1 MQLHDLRLKK
11 FMNLINKNIPE
22 NNIQKFT
29 FIFLPFACGYF
40 LSYLYRSTNAV
51 LAPYLSNDL
60 SINAEQLGLITS
72 AYFLTFGLF
81 QLPLGVLLDKFGAR
95 KVQSILFLV
104 AATGAILFSLGNDVW
119 SLVIARGLIGLGVS
133 GALMGAFKA
142 FAVWYPKDRLP
153 LLIGI
158 FMSAGGMGA
167 IVASTPLEMAL
178 QITDWRGV
186 YLFLGIVTIF
196 TGALIFFIVPE
207 KKETPNQE
215 KTLPIMKVLKHIYT
229 SYAFWRIG
237 PLSGIAGGT
246 GLAILGLWAGPWLSD
261 IGKFNKV
268 EIANILF
275 ISTIMMTIGTTSL
288 GVITDYLRKFNISPV
303 GVMGGALLVFI
314 IPLTIITF
322 GLIPKAI
329 WPWVVLSIT
338 SLAATL
344 AYAGLS
350 QHFPTS
356 YAARASTAINLICF
370 LMAFVAQYAIGFIM
384 QIIEPGKQSG
394 YSIKAYQAGFGLFL
408 GLIIICYIIFI
419 VMSII
424 EIRKNKL
431 SSKDNS
437 V

>member
-1 MQLHDLRLKK
+1 MKW
-11 FMNLINKNIPE
+11 I
-22 NNIQKFT
+22 NNILPETNLQKFI

-51 LAPYLSNDL
+51 LAPYLSSDL
-60 SINAEQLGLITS
+60 NLNAEQLGLITS

-81 QLPLGVLLDKFGAR
+81 QLPLGVLLDKYGAR
-95 KVQSILFLV
+95 KVQSILFLI
-104 AATGAILFSLGNDVW
+104 AAIGAILFSLGNDVW
-119 SLVIARGLIGLGVS
+119 SLVTARGLIGLGVS
-133 GALMGAFKA
+133 GALMAAFKA
-142 FAVWYPKDRLP
+142 FAVWFPKERLP
-153 LLIGI
+153 LLIGL

-186 YLFLGIVTIF
+186 YLFIGIVTIF
-196 TGALIFFIVPE
+196 VGVLIFFIVPE
-207 KKETPNQE
+207 KRENSDNE
-215 KTLPIMKVLKHIYT
+215 KPLPVLKVLKHIYI

-261 IGKFNKV
+261 IGKFNKN

-288 GVITDYLRKFNISPV
+288 GIITDYLRKFNISPV
-303 GVMGGALLVFI
+303 AVMGGALFVFI

-322 GLIPKAI
+322 GIMPKAI
-329 WPWVVLSIT
+329 WPWVILSIT

-370 LMAFVAQYAIGFIM
+370 LMAFIAQYAIGFIM
-384 QIIEPGKQSG
+384 QLVEPGKQSG

-408 GLIIICYIIFI
+408 GLLIICYIIFI
-419 VMSII
+419 IMSIL
-424 EIRKNKL
+424 EIRKNKGEI
-431 SSKDNS
+431 SKDNS
-437 V
+437 A

>member
-1 MQLHDLRLKK
+1 MKW
-11 FMNLINKNIPE
+11 I
-22 NNIQKFT
+22 NNILPETNLQKFI

-51 LAPYLSNDL
+51 LAPYLSSDL
-60 SINAEQLGLITS
+60 NLNAEQLGLITS

-81 QLPLGVLLDKFGAR
+81 QLPLGVLLDKYGAR
-95 KVQSILFLV
+95 KVQSILFLI
-104 AATGAILFSLGNDVW
+104 AAVGAILFSLGNDVW
-119 SLVIARGLIGLGVS
+119 SLVTARGLIGLGVS
-133 GALMGAFKA
+133 GALMAAFKA
-142 FAVWYPKDRLP
+142 FAVWFPKERLP
-153 LLIGI
+153 LLIGL

-186 YLFLGIVTIF
+186 YLFIGIVTIF
-196 TGALIFFIVPE
+196 VGILIFFVVPE
-207 KKETPNQE
+207 KQE
-215 KTLPIMKVLKHIYT
+215 NNYNEKALPVLKVLKHIYT

-261 IGKFNKV
+261 IGKFNQN

-288 GVITDYLRKFNISPV
+288 GIITDYLRKFNISPV
-303 GVMGGALLVFI
+303 AVMGGALFVFI

-322 GLIPKAI
+322 GIMPKAI
-329 WPWVVLSIT
+329 WPWVILSIT

-370 LMAFVAQYAIGFIM
+370 LMAFIAQYAIGFIM
-384 QIIEPGKQSG
+384 QLVEPGKQSG

-408 GLIIICYIIFI
+408 GLLIICYIIFI
-419 VMSII
+419 IMSIL
-424 EIRKNKL
+424 EIRKNKGET
-431 SSKDNS
+431 SKDNS
-437 V
+437 A

>member
-1 MQLHDLRLKK
+1 MKW
-11 FMNLINKNIPE
+11 I
-22 NNIQKFT
+22 NNILPETNLQKFI

-51 LAPYLSNDL
+51 LAPYLSSDL
-60 SINAEQLGLITS
+60 NLNAEQLGLITS

-81 QLPLGVLLDKFGAR
+81 QLPLGVLLDKYGAR
-95 KVQSILFLV
+95 KVQSILFLI
-104 AATGAILFSLGNDVW
+104 AAIGAILFSLGNDVW
-119 SLVIARGLIGLGVS
+119 SLVTARGLIGLGVS
-133 GALMGAFKA
+133 RALMAAFKA
-142 FAVWYPKDRLP
+142 FAVWFPKERLP
-153 LLIGI
+153 LLIGL

-186 YLFLGIVTIF
+186 YLFIGIVTIF
-196 TGALIFFIVPE
+196 VGVLIFFIVPE
-207 KKETPNQE
+207 KRENSDNE
-215 KTLPIMKVLKHIYT
+215 KPLPVLKVLKHIYT

-261 IGKFNKV
+261 IGKFNKN

-288 GVITDYLRKFNISPV
+288 GIITDYLRKFNISPV
-303 GVMGGALLVFI
+303 AVMGGALFVFI

-322 GLIPKAI
+322 GIMPKAI
-329 WPWVVLSIT
+329 WPWVILSIT

-370 LMAFVAQYAIGFIM
+370 LMAFIAQYAIGFIM
-384 QIIEPGKQSG
+384 QLVEPGKQYG

-408 GLIIICYIIFI
+408 GLLIICYIIFI
-419 VMSII
+419 IMSIL
-424 EIRKNKL
+424 EIRKNKGQT
-431 SSKDNS
+431 SKDNS
-437 V
+437 A

>member
-1 MQLHDLRLKK
+1 MKW
-11 FMNLINKNIPE
+11 I
-22 NNIQKFT
+22 NNILPETNLQKFI

-51 LAPYLSNDL
+51 LAPYLSRDL
-60 SINAEQLGLITS
+60 NLNAEQLGLITS

-81 QLPLGVLLDKFGAR
+81 QLPLGVLLDKYGAR
-95 KVQSILFLV
+95 KVQSILFLI
-104 AATGAILFSLGNDVW
+104 AAIGAILFSLGNDVW
-119 SLVIARGLIGLGVS
+119 SLVTARGLIGLGVS
-133 GALMGAFKA
+133 GALMAAFKA
-142 FAVWYPKDRLP
+142 FAVWFPKERLP
-153 LLIGI
+153 LLIGL

-186 YLFLGIVTIF
+186 YLFIGIVTIF
-196 TGALIFFIVPE
+196 VGVLIFFIVPE
-207 KKETPNQE
+207 KRENSDNE
-215 KTLPIMKVLKHIYT
+215 KPLPVLKVLKHIYT

-261 IGKFNKV
+261 IGKFNKN

-288 GVITDYLRKFNISPV
+288 GIITDYLRKFNISPV
-303 GVMGGALLVFI
+303 AVMGGALFVFI

-322 GLIPKAI
+322 GIMPKAI
-329 WPWVVLSIT
+329 WPWVILSIT

-370 LMAFVAQYAIGFIM
+370 LMAFIAQYAIGFIM
-384 QIIEPGKQSG
+384 QLVEPGKQSG

-408 GLIIICYIIFI
+408 GLLIICYIIFI
-419 VMSII
+419 IMSIL
-424 EIRKNKL
+424 EIRKNKGQT
-431 SSKDNS
+431 SKDNS
-437 V
+437 A

>member
-1 MQLHDLRLKK
+1 MKW
-11 FMNLINKNIPE
+11 I
-22 NNIQKFT
+22 NNILPETNLQKFI

-51 LAPYLSNDL
+51 LAPYLSSDL
-60 SINAEQLGLITS
+60 NLNAEQLGLITS

-81 QLPLGVLLDKFGAR
+81 QLPLGVLLDKYGAR
-95 KVQSILFLV
+95 KVQSILFLI
-104 AATGAILFSLGNDVW
+104 AAIGAILFSLGNDVW
-119 SLVIARGLIGLGVS
+119 SLVTARGLIGLGVS
-133 GALMGAFKA
+133 GALMAAFKA
-142 FAVWYPKDRLP
+142 FAVWFPKERLP
-153 LLIGI
+153 LLIGL

-186 YLFLGIVTIF
+186 YLFIGIVTIF
-196 TGALIFFIVPE
+196 VGVLIFFIVPE
-207 KKETPNQE
+207 KRENSDNE
-215 KTLPIMKVLKHIYT
+215 KPLPVLKVLKHIYT

-246 GLAILGLWAGPWLSD
+246 GLAILGLWSGPWLSD
-261 IGKFNKV
+261 IGKFNKN
-268 EIANILF
+268 ETANILF

-288 GVITDYLRKFNISPV
+288 GIITDYLRKFNISPV
-303 GVMGGALLVFI
+303 AVMGGALFVFI

-322 GLIPKAI
+322 GIMPKAI
-329 WPWVVLSIT
+329 WPWVILSIT

-370 LMAFVAQYAIGFIM
+370 LMAFIAQYAIGFIM
-384 QIIEPGKQSG
+384 QLVEPGKQSG

-408 GLIIICYIIFI
+408 GLLIICYIIFI
-419 VMSII
+419 IMSIL
-424 EIRKNKL
+424 EIRKNKGQT
-431 SSKDNS
+431 SKDNS
-437 V
+437 A

>member
-1 MQLHDLRLKK
+1 MKW
-11 FMNLINKNIPE
+11 INNTLPE
-22 NNIQKFT
+22 TTSQKII

-60 SINAEQLGLITS
+60 NLNAEQLGLITS

-95 KVQSILFLV
+95 KVQSILFLI

-119 SLVIARGLIGLGVS
+119 SLVTARGLIGLGVS
-133 GALMGAFKA
+133 GALMAAFKA
-142 FAVWYPKDRLP
+142 FAVWFPKERLP
-153 LLIGI
+153 LLIGL

-178 QITDWRGV
+178 QVTDWRGV
-186 YLFLGIVTIF
+186 YLFLGIATIF
-196 TGALIFFIVPE
+196 VGLLIFFVVPE
-207 KKETPNQE
+207 KREDSDNE
-215 KTLPIMKVLKHIYT
+215 KPLPVLKVLKNIYT

-261 IGKFNKV
+261 IGKFNKN

-288 GVITDYLRKFNISPV
+288 GIITDYLRKFNISPV
-303 GVMGGALLVFI
+303 GVMGGALFVFI

-322 GLIPKAI
+322 GIMPKAI

-350 QHFPTS
+350 QYFPTS

-370 LMAFVAQYAIGFIM
+370 LMAFIAQYAIGFIM
-384 QIIEPGKQSG
+384 QVVEPGKQSG

-408 GLIIICYIIFI
+408 GILIICYIIFI
-419 VMSII
+419 IMSVL
-424 EIRKNKL
+424 EIRKNKGN
-431 SSKDNS
+431 SSKDNN

>member
-1 MQLHDLRLKK
+1 MKW
-11 FMNLINKNIPE
+11 I
-22 NNIQKFT
+22 NNILPETNLQKFI

-51 LAPYLSNDL
+51 LAPYLSSDL
-60 SINAEQLGLITS
+60 NLNAEQLGLITS

-81 QLPLGVLLDKFGAR
+81 QLPLGVLLDKYGAR
-95 KVQSILFLV
+95 KVQSILFLI
-104 AATGAILFSLGNDVW
+104 AAIGAILFSLGNDVW
-119 SLVIARGLIGLGVS
+119 SLVTARGLIGLGVS
-133 GALMGAFKA
+133 GALMAAFKA
-142 FAVWYPKDRLP
+142 FAVWFPKERLP
-153 LLIGI
+153 LLIGL

-186 YLFLGIVTIF
+186 YLFIGIVTIF
-196 TGALIFFIVPE
+196 VGVLIFFIVPE
-207 KKETPNQE
+207 KRENSDNE
-215 KTLPIMKVLKHIYT
+215 KPLPVLKVLKHIYT

-261 IGKFNKV
+261 IGKFNQN

-288 GVITDYLRKFNISPV
+288 GIITDYLRKFNISPV
-303 GVMGGALLVFI
+303 GVMGGALFVFI

-322 GLIPKAI
+322 GITPKAI
-329 WPWVVLSIT
+329 WPWVILSIT

-370 LMAFVAQYAIGFIM
+370 LMAFIAQYAIGFIM
-384 QIIEPGKQSG
+384 QLVEPGKQSG

-408 GLIIICYIIFI
+408 GLLIICYIIFI
-419 VMSII
+419 IMSIL
-424 EIRKNKL
+424 EIRKNKGET
-431 SSKDNS
+431 SKDNS
-437 V
+437 A

>member
-1 MQLHDLRLKK
+1 M
-11 FMNLINKNIPE
+11 
-22 NNIQKFT
+22 
-29 FIFLPFACGYF
+29 A
-40 LSYLYRSTNAV
+40 
-51 LAPYLSNDL
+51 
-60 SINAEQLGLITS
+60 
-72 AYFLTFGLF
+72 
-81 QLPLGVLLDKFGAR
+81 
-95 KVQSILFLV
+95 
-104 AATGAILFSLGNDVW
+104 
-119 SLVIARGLIGLGVS
+119 
-133 GALMGAFKA
+133 AFKA
-142 FAVWYPKDRLP
+142 FAVWYPKERLP
-153 LLIGI
+153 LLIGL

-186 YLFLGIVTIF
+186 YLFIGIVTIF
-196 TGALIFFIVPE
+196 VGVLIFFIVPE
-207 KKETPNQE
+207 KQE
-215 KTLPIMKVLKHIYT
+215 NNYNEKALPVLKVLKHIYT

-261 IGKFNKV
+261 IGKFNQN

-288 GVITDYLRKFNISPV
+288 GIITDYLRKFNISPV
-303 GVMGGALLVFI
+303 GVMGGALFVFI

-322 GLIPKAI
+322 GIMPKAI
-329 WPWVVLSIT
+329 WPWVILSIT

-370 LMAFVAQYAIGFIM
+370 LMAFIAQYAIGFIM
-384 QIIEPGKQSG
+384 QLVEPGKQSG

-408 GLIIICYIIFI
+408 GLLIICLLYT
-419 VMSII
+419 SPSP
-424 EIRKNKL
+424 R
-431 SSKDNS
+431 DRG
-437 V
+437 

>member
-1 MQLHDLRLKK
+1 MKW
-11 FMNLINKNIPE
+11 I
-22 NNIQKFT
+22 NNILPETNLQKFI

-60 SINAEQLGLITS
+60 NLNAEQLGLITS

-81 QLPLGVLLDKFGAR
+81 QLPLGVLLDKYGAR
-95 KVQSILFLV
+95 KVQSILFLI
-104 AATGAILFSLGNDVW
+104 AAVGAILFSLGNDVW
-119 SLVIARGLIGLGVS
+119 SLVTARGLIGLGVS
-133 GALMGAFKA
+133 GALMAAFKA
-142 FAVWYPKDRLP
+142 FAVWFPKERLP
-153 LLIGI
+153 LLIGL

-186 YLFLGIVTIF
+186 YLFIGIVTIF
-196 TGALIFFIVPE
+196 VGVLIFFIVPE
-207 KKETPNQE
+207 KQENNYNE
-215 KTLPIMKVLKHIYT
+215 KTLPVLKVLKHIYT

-261 IGKFNKV
+261 IGKFNKN

-288 GVITDYLRKFNISPV
+288 GIITDYLRKFNISPV
-303 GVMGGALLVFI
+303 GVMGGALFIFI

-322 GLIPKAI
+322 GIMPKAI
-329 WPWVVLSIT
+329 WPWVILSIT

-350 QHFPTS
+350 HHFPTS

-370 LMAFVAQYAIGFIM
+370 LMAFIAQYAIGFIM
-384 QIIEPGKQSG
+384 QLVEPGKQSG

-408 GLIIICYIIFI
+408 GLLIICYIIFI
-419 VMSII
+419 IMSVL
-424 EIRKNKL
+424 EIRKNKGKI
-431 SSKDNS
+431 SKDNS
-437 V
+437 A

>member
-1 MQLHDLRLKK
+1 MKW
-11 FMNLINKNIPE
+11 I
-22 NNIQKFT
+22 NNILPETNLQKFI

-60 SINAEQLGLITS
+60 NLNAEQLGLITS

-95 KVQSILFLV
+95 KVQSILFLI
-104 AATGAILFSLGNDVW
+104 AAIGAILFSLGNGVW
-119 SLVIARGLIGLGVS
+119 SLVTARGLIGLGVS
-133 GALMGAFKA
+133 GALMAAFKA
-142 FAVWYPKDRLP
+142 FAVWFPKERLP
-153 LLIGI
+153 LLIGL

-186 YLFLGIVTIF
+186 YLFIGIVTIF
-196 TGALIFFIVPE
+196 VGVLIFFIVPE
-207 KKETPNQE
+207 KRENSDNE
-215 KTLPIMKVLKHIYT
+215 KPLPVLKVLKHIYT

-261 IGKFNKV
+261 IGKFNKN

-288 GVITDYLRKFNISPV
+288 GIITDYLRKFNISPV
-303 GVMGGALLVFI
+303 AVMGGALFVFI

-322 GLIPKAI
+322 GIMPKAI

-370 LMAFVAQYAIGFIM
+370 LMAFIAQYAIGFIM
-384 QIIEPGKQSG
+384 QLVEPGKQSG

-408 GLIIICYIIFI
+408 GLLIICYIIFI
-419 VMSII
+419 IMSIL
-424 EIRKNKL
+424 EIRKNKGET
-431 SSKDNS
+431 SKDNS
-437 V
+437 A

>member
-1 MQLHDLRLKK
+1 MKR
-11 FMNLINKNIPE
+11 INILPE
-22 NNIQKFT
+22 NNLQKFM

-60 SINAEQLGLITS
+60 NLNAEQLGLITS

-95 KVQSILFLV
+95 RVQSILFLV
-104 AATGAILFSLGNDVW
+104 AATGAILFSFGNNVW

-142 FAVWYPKDRLP
+142 FAVWFPKERLP
-153 LLIGI
+153 LLIGL
-158 FMSAGGMGA
+158 FMSAGGLGA
-167 IVASTPLEMAL
+167 IVASTPLEMAM

-186 YLFLGIVTIF
+186 YLFLGIITIF
-196 TGALIFFIVPE
+196 IGFLIFFIVPE
-207 KKETPNQE
+207 KKESANNE
-215 KTLPIMKVLKHIYT
+215 ETLPILKVLKEIYT

-246 GLAILGLWAGPWLSD
+246 GLAILGLWAGPWLAD
-261 IGKFNKV
+261 IGKFNKI

-288 GVITDYLRKFNISPV
+288 GIITDYLRKFNISPV

-314 IPLTIITF
+314 IPFTIITF
-322 GLIPKAI
+322 GLMPKAI
-329 WPWVVLSIT
+329 WPWVILSIT

-350 QHFPTS
+350 QHFPNS

-370 LMAFVAQYAIGFIM
+370 LMAFIAQYAIGFIM
-384 QIIEPGKQSG
+384 QIVEPGKQSG

-408 GLIIICYIIFI
+408 GLLIIFYIIFI
-419 VMSII
+419 IMSLI
-424 EIRKNKL
+424 EIKNRKKVTGN
-431 SSKDNS
+431 D

>member
-1 MQLHDLRLKK
+1 MKW
-11 FMNLINKNIPE
+11 I
-22 NNIQKFT
+22 NNILPETNLQKFI

-51 LAPYLSNDL
+51 LAPYLSSDL
-60 SINAEQLGLITS
+60 NLNAEQLGLITS

-81 QLPLGVLLDKFGAR
+81 QLPLGVLLDKYGAR
-95 KVQSILFLV
+95 KVQSILFLI
-104 AATGAILFSLGNDVW
+104 ASIGAILFSLGNDVW
-119 SLVIARGLIGLGVS
+119 SLVTARGLIGLGVS
-133 GALMGAFKA
+133 GALMAAFKA
-142 FAVWYPKDRLP
+142 FAVWFPKERLP
-153 LLIGI
+153 LLIGL

-186 YLFLGIVTIF
+186 YLFIGIVTIF
-196 TGALIFFIVPE
+196 VGVLIFFIVPE
-207 KKETPNQE
+207 KRENSDNE
-215 KTLPIMKVLKHIYT
+215 KPLPVLKVLKHIYT

-261 IGKFNKV
+261 IGKFNKN

-288 GVITDYLRKFNISPV
+288 GIITDYLRKFNISPV
-303 GVMGGALLVFI
+303 AVMGGALFVFI

-322 GLIPKAI
+322 GIMPKAI
-329 WPWVVLSIT
+329 WPWVILSIT

-370 LMAFVAQYAIGFIM
+370 LMAFIAQYAIGFIM
-384 QIIEPGKQSG
+384 QLVEPGKQSG

-408 GLIIICYIIFI
+408 GLLIICYIIFI
-419 VMSII
+419 IMSIL
-424 EIRKNKL
+424 EIRKNKGET
-431 SSKDNS
+431 SKDNS
-437 V
+437 A

>member
-1 MQLHDLRLKK
+1 MKW
-11 FMNLINKNIPE
+11 INNTLPE
-22 NNIQKFT
+22 TNSQKVI

-60 SINAEQLGLITS
+60 NLNAEQLGLITS

-95 KVQSILFLV
+95 KVQSILFLI

-119 SLVIARGLIGLGVS
+119 SLVTARGLIGLGVS
-133 GALMGAFKA
+133 GALMAAFKA
-142 FAVWYPKDRLP
+142 FAVWFPKERLP
-153 LLIGI
+153 LLIGL

-178 QITDWRGV
+178 QVTDWRGV

-196 TGALIFFIVPE
+196 VGLLIFFIVPE
-207 KKETPNQE
+207 KREDSDNE
-215 KTLPIMKVLKHIYT
+215 KPLPVLKVLKNIYT

-261 IGKFNKV
+261 IGKFNKN

-288 GVITDYLRKFNISPV
+288 GIITDYLRKFNISPV
-303 GVMGGALLVFI
+303 GVMGGALFVFI

-322 GLIPKAI
+322 GIMPKAI

-350 QHFPTS
+350 QYFPTS

-370 LMAFVAQYAIGFIM
+370 LMAFIAQYAIGFIM
-384 QIIEPGKQSG
+384 QVVEPGKQSG

-408 GLIIICYIIFI
+408 GILIICYIIFI
-419 VMSII
+419 IMSVL
-424 EIRKNKL
+424 EIRKNKGT
-431 SSKDNS
+431 SSKDNN

>member
-1 MQLHDLRLKK
+1 MKW
-11 FMNLINKNIPE
+11 I
-22 NNIQKFT
+22 NNILPETNLQKFI

-60 SINAEQLGLITS
+60 NLNAEQLGLITS

-81 QLPLGVLLDKFGAR
+81 QLPLGVLLDKYGAR
-95 KVQSILFLV
+95 KVQSILFLI
-104 AATGAILFSLGNDVW
+104 AAIGAILFSLGNDVW
-119 SLVIARGLIGLGVS
+119 SLVTARGLIGLGVS
-133 GALMGAFKA
+133 GALMAAFKA
-142 FAVWYPKDRLP
+142 FAVWYPKERLP
-153 LLIGI
+153 LLIGL

-186 YLFLGIVTIF
+186 YLFIGIVTIF
-196 TGALIFFIVPE
+196 VGVLIFFIVPE
-207 KKETPNQE
+207 KQE
-215 KTLPIMKVLKHIYT
+215 NNYNEKALPVLKVLKHIYT

-261 IGKFNKV
+261 IGKFNQN

-288 GVITDYLRKFNISPV
+288 GIITDYLRKFNISPV
-303 GVMGGALLVFI
+303 AVMGGALFVFI

-322 GLIPKAI
+322 GIMPKAI
-329 WPWVVLSIT
+329 WPWVILSIT

-370 LMAFVAQYAIGFIM
+370 LMAFIAQYAIGFIM
-384 QIIEPGKQSG
+384 QLVEPGKQSG

-408 GLIIICYIIFI
+408 GLLIICYIIFI
-419 VMSII
+419 IMSIL
-424 EIRKNKL
+424 EIRKNKGET
-431 SSKDNS
+431 SKDNS
-437 V
+437 A

>member
-1 MQLHDLRLKK
+1 
-11 FMNLINKNIPE
+11 MNIINKNIPE

-186 YLFLGIVTIF
+186 YFFLGIVTIF

-424 EIRKNKL
+424 EIRKSKR
-431 SSKDNS
+431 SSKDNN

>member
-1 MQLHDLRLKK
+1 MKW
-11 FMNLINKNIPE
+11 I
-22 NNIQKFT
+22 NNILPETNLQKFI

-60 SINAEQLGLITS
+60 NLNAEQLGLITS

-95 KVQSILFLV
+95 KVQSILFLI

-119 SLVIARGLIGLGVS
+119 SLVTARGLIGLGVS
-133 GALMGAFKA
+133 GALMAAFKA
-142 FAVWYPKDRLP
+142 FAVWFPKERLP
-153 LLIGI
+153 LLIGL

-186 YLFLGIVTIF
+186 YLFIGIVTIF
-196 TGALIFFIVPE
+196 VGVLIFFIVPE
-207 KKETPNQE
+207 KQE
-215 KTLPIMKVLKHIYT
+215 NNYNEKALPVLKVLKHIYT

-261 IGKFNKV
+261 IGKFNQN

-288 GVITDYLRKFNISPV
+288 GIITDYLRKFNISPV
-303 GVMGGALLVFI
+303 GVMGGALFVFI

-322 GLIPKAI
+322 GIMPKAI
-329 WPWVVLSIT
+329 WPWVILSIT

-370 LMAFVAQYAIGFIM
+370 LMAFIAQYAIGFIM
-384 QIIEPGKQSG
+384 QLVEPGKQSG

-408 GLIIICYIIFI
+408 GLLIICYIIFI
-419 VMSII
+419 IMSVL
-424 EIRKNKL
+424 EIRKNKGET
-431 SSKDNS
+431 SKDNS
-437 V
+437 A

>member
-1 MQLHDLRLKK
+1 MKW
-11 FMNLINKNIPE
+11 INNTLPE
-22 NNIQKFT
+22 TNSQKVI

-60 SINAEQLGLITS
+60 NLNAEQLGLITS

-95 KVQSILFLV
+95 KVQSILFLI

-119 SLVIARGLIGLGVS
+119 SLVTARGLIGLGVS
-133 GALMGAFKA
+133 GALMAAFKA
-142 FAVWYPKDRLP
+142 FAVWFPKERLP
-153 LLIGI
+153 LLIGL

-178 QITDWRGV
+178 QVTDWRGV
-186 YLFLGIVTIF
+186 YLFLGIATIF
-196 TGALIFFIVPE
+196 VGLLIFFVVPE
-207 KKETPNQE
+207 KREDIDNE
-215 KTLPIMKVLKHIYT
+215 KPLPVLKVLKNIYT

-261 IGKFNKV
+261 IGKFNKN

-288 GVITDYLRKFNISPV
+288 GIITDYLRKFNISPV
-303 GVMGGALLVFI
+303 GVMGGALFVFI

-322 GLIPKAI
+322 GIMPKAI
-329 WPWVVLSIT
+329 WPWVILSIT

-350 QHFPTS
+350 QYFPTS

-370 LMAFVAQYAIGFIM
+370 LMAFIAQYAIGFIM
-384 QIIEPGKQSG
+384 QAVEPGKQSG

-408 GLIIICYIIFI
+408 GILIICYIIFI
-419 VMSII
+419 IMSVL
-424 EIRKNKL
+424 EIRKNKGN
-431 SSKDNS
+431 SSKDNN

>member
-1 MQLHDLRLKK
+1 MKW
-11 FMNLINKNIPE
+11 I
-22 NNIQKFT
+22 NNILPETNLQKFI

-51 LAPYLSNDL
+51 LAPYLSSDL
-60 SINAEQLGLITS
+60 NLNAEQLGLITS

-81 QLPLGVLLDKFGAR
+81 QLPLGVLLDKYGAR
-95 KVQSILFLV
+95 KVQSILFLI
-104 AATGAILFSLGNDVW
+104 AAIGAILFSLGNDVW
-119 SLVIARGLIGLGVS
+119 SLVTARGLIGLGVS
-133 GALMGAFKA
+133 GALMAAFKA
-142 FAVWYPKDRLP
+142 FAVWFPKERLP
-153 LLIGI
+153 LLIGL

-186 YLFLGIVTIF
+186 YLFIGIVTIF
-196 TGALIFFIVPE
+196 VGVLIFFIVPE
-207 KKETPNQE
+207 KRENSDNE
-215 KTLPIMKVLKHIYT
+215 KPLPVLKVLKHIYT

-246 GLAILGLWAGPWLSD
+246 GLAILGLWSGPWLSD
-261 IGKFNKV
+261 IGKFNKN

-288 GVITDYLRKFNISPV
+288 GIITDYLRKFNISPV
-303 GVMGGALLVFI
+303 AVMGGALFVFI

-322 GLIPKAI
+322 GIMPKAI
-329 WPWVVLSIT
+329 WPWVILSIT

-370 LMAFVAQYAIGFIM
+370 LMAFIAQYAIGFIM
-384 QIIEPGKQSG
+384 QLVEPGKQSG

-408 GLIIICYIIFI
+408 GLLIICYIIFI
-419 VMSII
+419 IMSIL
-424 EIRKNKL
+424 EIRKNKGET
-431 SSKDNS
+431 SKDNS
-437 V
+437 A

>member
-1 MQLHDLRLKK
+1 MKW
-11 FMNLINKNIPE
+11 INNTLPE
-22 NNIQKFT
+22 TTSQKII

-60 SINAEQLGLITS
+60 NLNAEQLGLITS

-95 KVQSILFLV
+95 KVQSILFLI

-119 SLVIARGLIGLGVS
+119 SLVTARGLIGLGVS
-133 GALMGAFKA
+133 GALMAAFKA
-142 FAVWYPKDRLP
+142 FAVWFPKERLP
-153 LLIGI
+153 LLIGL

-178 QITDWRGV
+178 QVTDWRGV
-186 YLFLGIVTIF
+186 YLFLGIATIF
-196 TGALIFFIVPE
+196 VGLLIFFVVPE
-207 KKETPNQE
+207 KREDSDNE
-215 KTLPIMKVLKHIYT
+215 KPLPVLKVLKNIYT

-261 IGKFNKV
+261 IGKFNKN

-288 GVITDYLRKFNISPV
+288 GIITDYLRKFNISPV
-303 GVMGGALLVFI
+303 GVMGGALFVFI

-322 GLIPKAI
+322 GIMPKAI

-370 LMAFVAQYAIGFIM
+370 LMAFIAQYAIGFIM
-384 QIIEPGKQSG
+384 QVVEPGKQSG

-408 GLIIICYIIFI
+408 GILIICYIIFI
-419 VMSII
+419 IMSVL
-424 EIRKNKL
+424 EIRKNKGT
-431 SSKDNS
+431 SSKDNN

>member
-1 MQLHDLRLKK
+1 MKW
-11 FMNLINKNIPE
+11 INNTLPE
-22 NNIQKFT
+22 TNSQKVI

-60 SINAEQLGLITS
+60 NLNAEQLGLITS

-95 KVQSILFLV
+95 KVQSILFLI

-119 SLVIARGLIGLGVS
+119 SLVTARGLIGLGVS
-133 GALMGAFKA
+133 GALMAAFKA
-142 FAVWYPKDRLP
+142 FAVWFPKERLP
-153 LLIGI
+153 LLIGL

-178 QITDWRGV
+178 QVTDWRGV
-186 YLFLGIVTIF
+186 YLFLGIATIF
-196 TGALIFFIVPE
+196 VGLLIFFVVPE
-207 KKETPNQE
+207 KREDSDNE
-215 KTLPIMKVLKHIYT
+215 KPLPVLKVLKNIYT

-261 IGKFNKV
+261 IGKFNKN

-288 GVITDYLRKFNISPV
+288 GIITDYLRKFNISPV
-303 GVMGGALLVFI
+303 GVMGGALFVFI

-322 GLIPKAI
+322 GIMPKAI

-350 QHFPTS
+350 QYFPTS

-370 LMAFVAQYAIGFIM
+370 LMAFIAQYAIGFIM
-384 QIIEPGKQSG
+384 QVVEPGKQSG

-408 GLIIICYIIFI
+408 GILIICYIIFI
-419 VMSII
+419 IMSVL
-424 EIRKNKL
+424 EIRKNKGT
-431 SSKDNS
+431 SSKDNN

>member
-1 MQLHDLRLKK
+1 MKW
-11 FMNLINKNIPE
+11 INNTLPE
-22 NNIQKFT
+22 TNSQKVI

-60 SINAEQLGLITS
+60 NLNAEQLGLITS

-95 KVQSILFLV
+95 KVQSILFLI

-119 SLVIARGLIGLGVS
+119 SLVTARGLIGLGVS
-133 GALMGAFKA
+133 GALMAAFKA
-142 FAVWYPKDRLP
+142 FAVWFPKERLP
-153 LLIGI
+153 LLIGL

-167 IVASTPLEMAL
+167 IVASTPLEMAM
-178 QITDWRGV
+178 QVTDWRGV
-186 YLFLGIVTIF
+186 YLFLGVATIVV
-196 TGALIFFIVPE
+196 GLLIFFVVPE
-207 KKETPNQE
+207 KREDSNNE
-215 KTLPIMKVLKHIYT
+215 KPLPVLKVLKNIYT

-261 IGKFNKV
+261 IGKFNKN

-288 GVITDYLRKFNISPV
+288 GIITDYLRKFHVSPV
-303 GVMGGALLVFI
+303 GVMGGALFVFI

-322 GLIPKAI
+322 GIMPKAI

-370 LMAFVAQYAIGFIM
+370 LMAFIAQYAIGFIM
-384 QIIEPGKQSG
+384 QVVEPGKQSG

-408 GLIIICYIIFI
+408 GILIICYIIFI
-419 VMSII
+419 IMSVL
-424 EIRKNKL
+424 EIRKNKGN
-431 SSKDNS
+431 SSKDNN

>member
-1 MQLHDLRLKK
+1 MKWINN
-11 FMNLINKNIPE
+11 NLPE
-22 NNIQKFT
+22 TNLQKFI

-60 SINAEQLGLITS
+60 NLNAEQLGLITS

-95 KVQSILFLV
+95 KVQSILFLI

-119 SLVIARGLIGLGVS
+119 SLVTARGLIGLGVS
-133 GALMGAFKA
+133 GALMAAFKA
-142 FAVWYPKDRLP
+142 FAVWFPKERLP
-153 LLIGI
+153 LLIGL

-186 YLFLGIVTIF
+186 YLFIGIVTIF
-196 TGALIFFIVPE
+196 VGILIFFVVPE
-207 KKETPNQE
+207 KQENNYNE
-215 KTLPIMKVLKHIYT
+215 KTLPVLKVLKHIYT

-261 IGKFNKV
+261 IGKFNKN

-288 GVITDYLRKFNISPV
+288 GIITD
-303 GVMGGALLVFI
+303 
-314 IPLTIITF
+314 
-322 GLIPKAI
+322 
-329 WPWVVLSIT
+329 
-338 SLAATL
+338 
-344 AYAGLS
+344 
-350 QHFPTS
+350 
-356 YAARASTAINLICF
+356 
-370 LMAFVAQYAIGFIM
+370 
-384 QIIEPGKQSG
+384 
-394 YSIKAYQAGFGLFL
+394 
-408 GLIIICYIIFI
+408 
-419 VMSII
+419 
-424 EIRKNKL
+424 
-431 SSKDNS
+431 
-437 V
+437 

>member
-1 MQLHDLRLKK
+1 MKW
-11 FMNLINKNIPE
+11 I
-22 NNIQKFT
+22 NNILPETNLQKFI

-60 SINAEQLGLITS
+60 NLNAEQLGLITS

-95 KVQSILFLV
+95 KVQSILFLI

-119 SLVIARGLIGLGVS
+119 SLVTARGLIGLGVS
-133 GALMGAFKA
+133 GALMAAFKA
-142 FAVWYPKDRLP
+142 FAVWYPKERLP
-153 LLIGI
+153 LLIGL

-186 YLFLGIVTIF
+186 YLFIGIVTIF
-196 TGALIFFIVPE
+196 VGVLIFFIVPE
-207 KKETPNQE
+207 KQE
-215 KTLPIMKVLKHIYT
+215 NNYNEKALPVLKVLKHIYT

-261 IGKFNKV
+261 IGKFNQN

-288 GVITDYLRKFNISPV
+288 GIITDYLRKFNISPV
-303 GVMGGALLVFI
+303 GVMGGALFVFI

-322 GLIPKAI
+322 GIMPKAI
-329 WPWVVLSIT
+329 WPWVILSIT

-370 LMAFVAQYAIGFIM
+370 LMAFIAQYAIGFIM
-384 QIIEPGKQSG
+384 QLVEPGKQSG

-408 GLIIICYIIFI
+408 GLLIICYIIFI
-419 VMSII
+419 IMSVL
-424 EIRKNKL
+424 EIRKNKGKT
-431 SSKDNS
+431 SRDNS
-437 V
+437 A

>member
-1 MQLHDLRLKK
+1 MQL
-11 FMNLINKNIPE
+11 INSKIPE
-22 NNIQKFT
+22 NNIQKLI

-60 SINAEQLGLITS
+60 GINAEQLGLITS
-72 AYFLTFGLF
+72 AYFLTFALF

-142 FAVWYPKDRLP
+142 FADWYPKDLLP

-158 FMSAGGMGA
+158 FMSEGVLGA

-178 QITDWRGV
+178 QITDWRGI
-186 YLFLGIVTIF
+186 YFLLGIITIF

-207 KKETPNQE
+207 KKEVPNKE
-215 KTLPIMKVLKHIYT
+215 KTLPILQVLKHIYT

-246 GLAILGLWAGPWLSD
+246 GMAILGLWAGPWLSD
-261 IGKFNKV
+261 IGKFNKI

-303 GVMGGALLVFI
+303 GVMGGALFVFI
-314 IPLTIITF
+314 IPLIIITF
-322 GLIPKAI
+322 GLMPKAI
-329 WPWVVLSIT
+329 WPWIVLSIT

-350 QHFPTS
+350 QYFPTS

-370 LMAFVAQYAIGFIM
+370 MMAFVAQYTIGFIM
-384 QIIEPGKQSG
+384 QMVEPGKQSG
-394 YSIKAYQAGFGLFL
+394 YSIKAYQAGFGFFL
-408 GLIIICYIIFI
+408 GLLAISYIIFVI
-419 VMSII
+419 MSII
-424 EIRKNKL
+424 EINKKDIGT
-431 SSKDNS
+431 KDNG

>member
-1 MQLHDLRLKK
+1 MKW
-11 FMNLINKNIPE
+11 I
-22 NNIQKFT
+22 NNILPETNLQKFI

-51 LAPYLSNDL
+51 LAPYLSSDL
-60 SINAEQLGLITS
+60 NLNAEQLGLITS

-81 QLPLGVLLDKFGAR
+81 QLPLGVLLDKYGAR
-95 KVQSILFLV
+95 KVQSILFLI
-104 AATGAILFSLGNDVW
+104 AAIGAILFSLGNDVW
-119 SLVIARGLIGLGVS
+119 SLVTARGLIGLGVS
-133 GALMGAFKA
+133 GALMAAFKA
-142 FAVWYPKDRLP
+142 FAVWFPKERLP
-153 LLIGI
+153 LLIGL

-186 YLFLGIVTIF
+186 YLFIGIVTIF
-196 TGALIFFIVPE
+196 VGVLIFLIVPE
-207 KKETPNQE
+207 KRENSDNE
-215 KTLPIMKVLKHIYT
+215 KPLPVLKVLKHIYT

-261 IGKFNKV
+261 IGKFNKN

-288 GVITDYLRKFNISPV
+288 GIITDYLRKFNISPV
-303 GVMGGALLVFI
+303 AVMGGALFVFI

-322 GLIPKAI
+322 GIMPKAI
-329 WPWVVLSIT
+329 WPWVILSIT

-370 LMAFVAQYAIGFIM
+370 LMAFIAQYAIGFIM
-384 QIIEPGKQSG
+384 QLVEPGKQSG

-408 GLIIICYIIFI
+408 GLLIICYIIFI
-419 VMSII
+419 IMSIL
-424 EIRKNKL
+424 EIRKNKGET
-431 SSKDNS
+431 SKDNS
-437 V
+437 A

>member
-1 MQLHDLRLKK
+1 MKW
-11 FMNLINKNIPE
+11 I
-22 NNIQKFT
+22 NNILPETNLQKFI

-60 SINAEQLGLITS
+60 NLNAEQLGLITS

-95 KVQSILFLV
+95 KVQSILFLI

-119 SLVIARGLIGLGVS
+119 SLVTARGLIGLGVS
-133 GALMGAFKA
+133 GALMAAFKA
-142 FAVWYPKDRLP
+142 FAVWFPKERLP
-153 LLIGI
+153 LLIGL

-186 YLFLGIVTIF
+186 YLFIGIVTIF
-196 TGALIFFIVPE
+196 VGVLIFFIVPE
-207 KKETPNQE
+207 KQE
-215 KTLPIMKVLKHIYT
+215 NNYNEKALPVLRVLKHIYT

-261 IGKFNKV
+261 IGKFNKN

-288 GVITDYLRKFNISPV
+288 GIITDYLRKFNISPV
-303 GVMGGALLVFI
+303 GVMGGALFVFI

-322 GLIPKAI
+322 GIMPKAI
-329 WPWVVLSIT
+329 WPWVILSIT

-370 LMAFVAQYAIGFIM
+370 LMAFIAQYAIGFIM
-384 QIIEPGKQSG
+384 QLVEPGKQSG
-394 YSIKAYQAGFGLFL
+394 YSIKAYQAGFGLYL
-408 GLIIICYIIFI
+408 GLLIICYIIFI
-419 VMSII
+419 IMSVL
-424 EIRKNKL
+424 EIRKNKGKI
-431 SSKDNS
+431 SKDNS
-437 V
+437 A

>member
-1 MQLHDLRLKK
+1 MKW
-11 FMNLINKNIPE
+11 I
-22 NNIQKFT
+22 NNILPETNLQKFI

-60 SINAEQLGLITS
+60 NLNAEQLGLITS

-95 KVQSILFLV
+95 KVQSILFLI
-104 AATGAILFSLGNDVW
+104 AAIGAILFSLGNGVW
-119 SLVIARGLIGLGVS
+119 SLVTARGLIGLGVS
-133 GALMGAFKA
+133 GALMAAFKA
-142 FAVWYPKDRLP
+142 FAVWFPKERLP
-153 LLIGI
+153 LLIGL

-178 QITDWRGV
+178 QITDWRDV
-186 YLFLGIVTIF
+186 YLFIGIVTIF
-196 TGALIFFIVPE
+196 VGILIFFVVPE
-207 KKETPNQE
+207 KQE
-215 KTLPIMKVLKHIYT
+215 NNYNEKPLPVLKVLKHIYT

-261 IGKFNKV
+261 IGKFNKN

-288 GVITDYLRKFNISPV
+288 GIITDYLRKFNISPV
-303 GVMGGALLVFI
+303 AVMGGALFVFI

-322 GLIPKAI
+322 GIIPKAI
-329 WPWVVLSIT
+329 WPWVILSIT

-370 LMAFVAQYAIGFIM
+370 LMAFIAQYAIGFIM
-384 QIIEPGKQSG
+384 QLVEPGKQSE

-408 GLIIICYIIFI
+408 GLLIICYIIFI
-419 VMSII
+419 IMSVL
-424 EIRKNKL
+424 EIRKNKGET
-431 SSKDNS
+431 SKDNS
-437 V
+437 A

>member
-1 MQLHDLRLKK
+1 MKRINILPETTYK
-11 FMNLINKNIPE
+11 NLCLF
-22 NNIQKFT
+22 FT
-29 FIFLPFACGYF
+29 FACGYF

-60 SINAEQLGLITS
+60 NLNAEQLGLITS

-95 KVQSILFLV
+95 RVQSILFLV
-104 AATGAILFSLGNDVW
+104 AAAGAILFSLGSDVW
-119 SLVIARGLIGLGVS
+119 SLLIGRGLIGLGVS

-142 FAVWYPKDRLP
+142 FADWYPKDRLP
-153 LLIGI
+153 LLIGV

-186 YLFLGIVTIF
+186 YLFLGIVTILI
-196 TGALIFFIVPE
+196 AILIFIVVPE
-207 KKETPNQE
+207 KTKNSNYEE
-215 KTLPIMKVLKHIYT
+215 ALPIIVVLKHIYT

-237 PLSGIAGGT
+237 PLAGIAGGT
-246 GLAILGLWAGPWLSD
+246 GMAILGLWAGPWLSD
-261 IGKFNKV
+261 IGKFNKT

-314 IPLTIITF
+314 IPFTIITF
-322 GLIPKAI
+322 GLMPKAI
-329 WPWVVLSIT
+329 WPWVILSIT

-350 QHFPTS
+350 QHFPNS

-370 LMAFVAQYAIGFIM
+370 LMAFIAQYAIGFIM
-384 QIIEPGKQSG
+384 QIVEPGKQSG

-408 GLIIICYIIFI
+408 GLLIVFYVIFI
-419 VMSII
+419 IMSLI
-424 EIRKNKL
+424 EIKNRKKITGN
-431 SSKDNS
+431 DA
-437 V
+437 

>member
-1 MQLHDLRLKK
+1 MKW
-11 FMNLINKNIPE
+11 I
-22 NNIQKFT
+22 NNILPETNLRKFI

-60 SINAEQLGLITS
+60 NLNAEQLGLITS

-95 KVQSILFLV
+95 KVQSILFLI
-104 AATGAILFSLGNDVW
+104 AAIGAILFSLGNDVW
-119 SLVIARGLIGLGVS
+119 SLVTARGLIGLGVS
-133 GALMGAFKA
+133 GALMAAFKA
-142 FAVWYPKDRLP
+142 FAVWYPKERLP
-153 LLIGI
+153 LLIGL

-186 YLFLGIVTIF
+186 YLFIGIVTIF
-196 TGALIFFIVPE
+196 VGILIFFVVPE
-207 KKETPNQE
+207 KQE
-215 KTLPIMKVLKHIYT
+215 NNYNEKALPVLKVLKHIYT

-261 IGKFNKV
+261 IGKFNKN

-288 GVITDYLRKFNISPV
+288 GIITDYLRKFNISPV
-303 GVMGGALLVFI
+303 GVMGGALFVFI

-322 GLIPKAI
+322 GIMPKAI
-329 WPWVVLSIT
+329 WPWVILSIT

-370 LMAFVAQYAIGFIM
+370 LMAFIAQYAIGFIM
-384 QIIEPGKQSG
+384 QLVEPGKQSG

-408 GLIIICYIIFI
+408 GLLIIFYIIFI
-419 VMSII
+419 IMSVL
-424 EIRKNKL
+424 EIRKNKGET
-431 SSKDNS
+431 SKDNS
-437 V
+437 A

>member
-1 MQLHDLRLKK
+1 MKW
-11 FMNLINKNIPE
+11 I
-22 NNIQKFT
+22 NNILPETNLQKFI

-60 SINAEQLGLITS
+60 NLNAEQLGLITS

-95 KVQSILFLV
+95 KVQSILFLI
-104 AATGAILFSLGNDVW
+104 AAIGAILFSLGNDVW
-119 SLVIARGLIGLGVS
+119 SLVTARGLIGLGVS
-133 GALMGAFKA
+133 GALMAAFKA
-142 FAVWYPKDRLP
+142 FAVWYPKERLP
-153 LLIGI
+153 LLIGL

-186 YLFLGIVTIF
+186 YLFIGIVTIF
-196 TGALIFFIVPE
+196 VGVLIFFIVPE
-207 KKETPNQE
+207 KQE
-215 KTLPIMKVLKHIYT
+215 NNYNEKALPVLKVLKHIYT

-261 IGKFNKV
+261 IGKFNKN

-288 GVITDYLRKFNISPV
+288 GIITDYLRKFNISPV
-303 GVMGGALLVFI
+303 GVMGGALFIFI

-322 GLIPKAI
+322 GIMPKAI
-329 WPWVVLSIT
+329 WPWVILSIT

-370 LMAFVAQYAIGFIM
+370 LMAFIAQYAIGFIM
-384 QIIEPGKQSG
+384 QLVEPGKQSG

-408 GLIIICYIIFI
+408 GLLIICYIIFI
-419 VMSII
+419 IMSVL
-424 EIRKNKL
+424 EIRKNKGKI
-431 SSKDNS
+431 SKDNS
-437 V
+437 A

>member
-1 MQLHDLRLKK
+1 MKW
-11 FMNLINKNIPE
+11 I
-22 NNIQKFT
+22 NNILPETNLQKFI

-60 SINAEQLGLITS
+60 NLNAEQLGLITS

-95 KVQSILFLV
+95 KVQSILFLI
-104 AATGAILFSLGNDVW
+104 AAIGAILFSLGNGVW
-119 SLVIARGLIGLGVS
+119 SLVTARGLIGLGVS
-133 GALMGAFKA
+133 GALMAAFKA
-142 FAVWYPKDRLP
+142 FAVWFPKERLP
-153 LLIGI
+153 LLIGL

-186 YLFLGIVTIF
+186 YLFIGIVTIF
-196 TGALIFFIVPE
+196 VGILIFFIVPE
-207 KKETPNQE
+207 KQE
-215 KTLPIMKVLKHIYT
+215 NNYNEKPLPVLKVLKHIYT

-261 IGKFNKV
+261 IGKFNKN

-288 GVITDYLRKFNISPV
+288 GIITDYLRKFNISPV
-303 GVMGGALLVFI
+303 AVMGGALFVFI

-322 GLIPKAI
+322 GIIPKAI
-329 WPWVVLSIT
+329 WPWVILSIT

-370 LMAFVAQYAIGFIM
+370 LMAFIAQYAIGFIM
-384 QIIEPGKQSG
+384 QLVEPGKQSG

-408 GLIIICYIIFI
+408 GLLIICYIIFI
-419 VMSII
+419 IMSIL
-424 EIRKNKL
+424 EIRKNKGET
-431 SSKDNS
+431 SKDNS
-437 V
+437 A

>member
-1 MQLHDLRLKK
+1 MKW
-11 FMNLINKNIPE
+11 I
-22 NNIQKFT
+22 NNILPETNLQKFI

-60 SINAEQLGLITS
+60 NLNAEQLGLITS

-81 QLPLGVLLDKFGAR
+81 QLPLGVLLDKYGAR
-95 KVQSILFLV
+95 KVQSILFLI
-104 AATGAILFSLGNDVW
+104 AAVGAILFSLGNDVW
-119 SLVIARGLIGLGVS
+119 SLVTARGLIGLGVS
-133 GALMGAFKA
+133 GALMAAFKA
-142 FAVWYPKDRLP
+142 FAVWFPKERLP
-153 LLIGI
+153 LLIGL

-186 YLFLGIVTIF
+186 YLFIGIVTIF
-196 TGALIFFIVPE
+196 VGVLIFFIVPE
-207 KKETPNQE
+207 KQE
-215 KTLPIMKVLKHIYT
+215 NNYNEKPLPVLKVLKHIYT

-261 IGKFNKV
+261 IGKFNKN

-288 GVITDYLRKFNISPV
+288 GIITDYLRKFNISPV
-303 GVMGGALLVFI
+303 GVMGGALFIFI

-322 GLIPKAI
+322 GIMPKAI
-329 WPWVVLSIT
+329 WPWVILSIT

-350 QHFPTS
+350 HHFPTS

-370 LMAFVAQYAIGFIM
+370 LMAFIAQYAIGFIM
-384 QIIEPGKQSG
+384 QLVEPGKQSG
-394 YSIKAYQAGFGLFL
+394 YSIKAYQSGFGLFL
-408 GLIIICYIIFI
+408 GLLIICYIIFI
-419 VMSII
+419 IMSVL
-424 EIRKNKL
+424 EIRKNKGET
-431 SSKDNS
+431 SKDNS
-437 V
+437 A

>member
-1 MQLHDLRLKK
+1 MKW
-11 FMNLINKNIPE
+11 I
-22 NNIQKFT
+22 NNILPETNLQKFI

-60 SINAEQLGLITS
+60 NLNAEQLGLITS

-81 QLPLGVLLDKFGAR
+81 QLPLGVLLDKYGAR
-95 KVQSILFLV
+95 KVQSILFLI
-104 AATGAILFSLGNDVW
+104 AAIGAILFSLGNDVW
-119 SLVIARGLIGLGVS
+119 SLVTARGLIGLGVS
-133 GALMGAFKA
+133 GALMAAFKA
-142 FAVWYPKDRLP
+142 FAVWFPKERLP
-153 LLIGI
+153 LLIGL

-186 YLFLGIVTIF
+186 YLFIGIVTIF
-196 TGALIFFIVPE
+196 VGVLIFFIVPE
-207 KKETPNQE
+207 KQE
-215 KTLPIMKVLKHIYT
+215 NNYNEKALPVLKVLKHIYT

-261 IGKFNKV
+261 IGKFNKN

-288 GVITDYLRKFNISPV
+288 GIITDYLRKFNISPV
-303 GVMGGALLVFI
+303 GVMGGALFVFI

-322 GLIPKAI
+322 GIMPKAI
-329 WPWVVLSIT
+329 WPWVILSIT

-370 LMAFVAQYAIGFIM
+370 LMAFIAQYAIGFIM
-384 QIIEPGKQSG
+384 QLVEPGKQSG

-408 GLIIICYIIFI
+408 GLLIICYIIFI
-419 VMSII
+419 IMSIL
-424 EIRKNKL
+424 EIRKNKGET
-431 SSKDNS
+431 SKDNS
-437 V
+437 A

>member
-1 MQLHDLRLKK
+1 MKW
-11 FMNLINKNIPE
+11 I
-22 NNIQKFT
+22 NNILPETNLQKFI

-60 SINAEQLGLITS
+60 NLNAEQLGLITS

-81 QLPLGVLLDKFGAR
+81 QLPLGVLLDKYGAR
-95 KVQSILFLV
+95 KVQSILFLI
-104 AATGAILFSLGNDVW
+104 AAIGAILFSLGNDVW
-119 SLVIARGLIGLGVS
+119 SLVTARGLIGLGVS
-133 GALMGAFKA
+133 GALMAAFKA
-142 FAVWYPKDRLP
+142 FAVWFPKERLP
-153 LLIGI
+153 LLIGL

-186 YLFLGIVTIF
+186 YLFIGIVTIF
-196 TGALIFFIVPE
+196 VGVLIFFIVPE
-207 KKETPNQE
+207 KQE
-215 KTLPIMKVLKHIYT
+215 NNYNEKALPVLKVLKHIYT

-261 IGKFNKV
+261 IGKFNKN

-288 GVITDYLRKFNISPV
+288 GIITDYLRKFNISPV
-303 GVMGGALLVFI
+303 GVMGGALFVFI

-322 GLIPKAI
+322 GIMPKAI
-329 WPWVVLSIT
+329 WPWVILSIT

-370 LMAFVAQYAIGFIM
+370 LMAFIAQYAIGFIM
-384 QIIEPGKQSG
+384 QLVEPGKQSG

-408 GLIIICYIIFI
+408 GLLIICYIIFI
-419 VMSII
+419 IMSVL
-424 EIRKNKL
+424 EIRKNKGET
-431 SSKDNS
+431 SKDNS
-437 V
+437 A

>member
-1 MQLHDLRLKK
+1 MRW
-11 FMNLINKNIPE
+11 I
-22 NNIQKFT
+22 NNILPETNLQKFI

-60 SINAEQLGLITS
+60 NLNAEQLGLITS

-104 AATGAILFSLGNDVW
+104 AAIGAILFSLGNDVW
-119 SLVIARGLIGLGVS
+119 SLVTARGLIGLGVS
-133 GALMGAFKA
+133 GALMAAFKA
-142 FAVWYPKDRLP
+142 FAVWFPKERLP
-153 LLIGI
+153 LLIGL

-196 TGALIFFIVPE
+196 VGLLIFIIVPE
-207 KKETPNQE
+207 KKENSDNE
-215 KTLPIMKVLKHIYT
+215 KPLPVLKVLRDIYT

-261 IGKFNKV
+261 IGKFNKN

-288 GVITDYLRKFNISPV
+288 GIVTDYLRKFNVSPV
-303 GVMGGALLVFI
+303 AVMGGALLVFI
-314 IPLTIITF
+314 VPLTIITF
-322 GLIPKAI
+322 GLMPKAI
-329 WPWVVLSIT
+329 WPWVILSIT

-370 LMAFVAQYAIGFIM
+370 LMAFIAQYTIGFIM
-384 QIIEPGKQSG
+384 QIVEPGKQSG

-408 GLIIICYIIFI
+408 GLLIICYIIFI
-419 VMSII
+419 IMSIL
-424 EIRKNKL
+424 EIRRNKGN
-431 SSKDNS
+431 SSMDNN

>member
-1 MQLHDLRLKK
+1 MKW
-11 FMNLINKNIPE
+11 I
-22 NNIQKFT
+22 NNILPETNLQKFI

-60 SINAEQLGLITS
+60 NLNAEQLGLITS

-81 QLPLGVLLDKFGAR
+81 QLPLGVLLDKYGAR
-95 KVQSILFLV
+95 KVQSILFLI
-104 AATGAILFSLGNDVW
+104 AAIGAILFSLGNDVW
-119 SLVIARGLIGLGVS
+119 SLVTARGLIGLGVS
-133 GALMGAFKA
+133 GALMAAFKA
-142 FAVWYPKDRLP
+142 FAVWFPKERLP
-153 LLIGI
+153 LLIGL

-186 YLFLGIVTIF
+186 YLFIGIVTIF
-196 TGALIFFIVPE
+196 VGVLIFFIVPE
-207 KKETPNQE
+207 KQE
-215 KTLPIMKVLKHIYT
+215 NNYNEKALPVLKVLKHIYT

-261 IGKFNKV
+261 IGKFNKN

-288 GVITDYLRKFNISPV
+288 GIITDYLRKFNISPV
-303 GVMGGALLVFI
+303 GVMGGALFIFI

-322 GLIPKAI
+322 GIMPKAI
-329 WPWVVLSIT
+329 WPWVILSIT

-370 LMAFVAQYAIGFIM
+370 LMAFIAQYAIGFIM
-384 QIIEPGKQSG
+384 QLVEPGKQSG

-408 GLIIICYIIFI
+408 GLLIICYIIFI
-419 VMSII
+419 IMSVL
-424 EIRKNKL
+424 EIRKNKGKT
-431 SSKDNS
+431 SKDNS
-437 V
+437 A

>member
-1 MQLHDLRLKK
+1 MKW
-11 FMNLINKNIPE
+11 I
-22 NNIQKFT
+22 NNIFPETNLQKFI

-60 SINAEQLGLITS
+60 NLNAEQLGLITS

-95 KVQSILFLV
+95 KVQSILFLI

-119 SLVIARGLIGLGVS
+119 SLVTARGLIGLGVS
-133 GALMGAFKA
+133 GALMAAFKA
-142 FAVWYPKDRLP
+142 FAVWYPKERLP
-153 LLIGI
+153 LLIGL

-186 YLFLGIVTIF
+186 YLFIGIVTIF
-196 TGALIFFIVPE
+196 VGVLIFFIVPE
-207 KKETPNQE
+207 KQE
-215 KTLPIMKVLKHIYT
+215 NNYNEKALPVLKVLKHIYT

-261 IGKFNKV
+261 IGKFNQN

-288 GVITDYLRKFNISPV
+288 GIITDYLRKFNISPV
-303 GVMGGALLVFI
+303 GVMGGALFVFI

-322 GLIPKAI
+322 GIMPKAI
-329 WPWVVLSIT
+329 WPWVILSIT

-370 LMAFVAQYAIGFIM
+370 LMAFIAQYAIGFIM
-384 QIIEPGKQSG
+384 QLVEPGKQSG

-408 GLIIICYIIFI
+408 GLLIICYIIFI
-419 VMSII
+419 IMSVL
-424 EIRKNKL
+424 EIRKNKGKI
-431 SSKDNS
+431 SKDNS
-437 V
+437 A

>member
-1 MQLHDLRLKK
+1 MKW
-11 FMNLINKNIPE
+11 I
-22 NNIQKFT
+22 NNILPETNLQKFI

-51 LAPYLSNDL
+51 LAPYLSSDL
-60 SINAEQLGLITS
+60 NLNAEQLGLITS

-81 QLPLGVLLDKFGAR
+81 QLPLGVLLDKYGAR
-95 KVQSILFLV
+95 KVQSILFLI
-104 AATGAILFSLGNDVW
+104 AAIGAILFSLGNDVW
-119 SLVIARGLIGLGVS
+119 SLVTARGLIGLGVS
-133 GALMGAFKA
+133 GALMAAFKA
-142 FAVWYPKDRLP
+142 FAVWYPKERLP
-153 LLIGI
+153 LLIGL

-186 YLFLGIVTIF
+186 YLFIGIVTIF
-196 TGALIFFIVPE
+196 VGVLIFFIVPE
-207 KKETPNQE
+207 KQE
-215 KTLPIMKVLKHIYT
+215 NNYNEKALPVLKVLKHIYT

-261 IGKFNKV
+261 IGKFNKN

-288 GVITDYLRKFNISPV
+288 GIITDYLRKFNISPV
-303 GVMGGALLVFI
+303 GVMGGALFIFI

-322 GLIPKAI
+322 GIMPKAI
-329 WPWVVLSIT
+329 WPWVILSIT

-370 LMAFVAQYAIGFIM
+370 LMAFIAQYAIGFIM
-384 QIIEPGKQSG
+384 QLVEPGKQSG

-408 GLIIICYIIFI
+408 GLLIICYIIFI
-419 VMSII
+419 IMSVL
-424 EIRKNKL
+424 EIRKNKGET
-431 SSKDNS
+431 SKDNS
-437 V
+437 A